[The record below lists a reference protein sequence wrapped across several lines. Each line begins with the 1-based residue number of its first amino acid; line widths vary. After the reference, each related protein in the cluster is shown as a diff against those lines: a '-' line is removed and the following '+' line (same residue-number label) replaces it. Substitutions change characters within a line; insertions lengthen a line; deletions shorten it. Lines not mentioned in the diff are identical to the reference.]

1 MTVQVADQKQDQLT
15 VPSVEELNAM
25 INSGDIEQVKKAEN
39 ILAKLENGEVITSDD
54 LEGVNVG
61 ENANNQQENVDSGN
75 PAEEEVSQNMGV
87 QQQQTTV
94 QQQEVNV
101 PQSGK
106 VKVYY
111 GGRELSYDDPD
122 GFMGRGSL
130 EGLKKSWAHKEA
142 FIEQLK
148 REAHTARDE
157 NAQLKQKISELESE
171 IEKLKL
177 QQQSSPS
184 QSEPASTGVD
194 DIEFP
199 QRPDVPIDPTLWSEE
214 DAESMAEYERKRD
227 ELIMKLVKGE
237 ITPKISQQ
245 QQSANPATADIPDE
259 YKKMLEE
266 IKREKEQSQKYQQE
280 RQYWDEIENF
290 RKQHKEYNSTQKS
303 IIDLDKDIRAWLDR
317 LADAAGYMLPY
328 GASQSDIQQREMIKQ
343 QLFDAYL
350 NGDTNVTGLGVN
362 PPEGYMDYV
371 NIANLD
377 AKRQEFIQSGL
388 LGPNATLHDAWVL
401 LQDKEGVFDK
411 TISKLE
417 ADAKAKGVKAVVN
430 TLQQQQQSAT
440 VLPNDVGASS
450 GTDVQITDEM
460 IQRALSASPSEIA
473 RNPELQKV
481 LKHLVNGE

>member
-1 MTVQVADQKQDQLT
+1 MTVQVADQNQDQLT

-39 ILAKLENGEVITSDD
+39 ILAKLEKGEVITAED
-54 LEGVNVG
+54 LGVENADL
-61 ENANNQQENVDSGN
+61 ENANNQQENVNDGN
-75 PAEEEVSQNMGV
+75 LPKEDVSQNVNV
-87 QQQQTTV
+87 QQQSV
-94 QQQEVNV
+94 SQQDVNI

-148 REAHTARDE
+148 REAHAARDE

-171 IEKLKL
+171 VERLRTE
-177 QQQSSPS
+177 QQSSS
-184 QSEPASTGVD
+184 VQNESANTDITG
-194 DIEFP
+194 IEFP

-214 DAESMAEYERKRD
+214 DAEAMAEYERKRD
-227 ELIMKLVKGE
+227 ELIMKLAKGE
-237 ITPKISQQ
+237 IGPKHTL
-245 QQSANPATADIPDE
+245 QQSANPSAAEIPDE

-266 IKREKEQSQKYQQE
+266 IKREKEQAQKYQQE
-280 RQYWDEIENF
+280 RQYWDEIESF
-290 RKQHKEYNSTQKS
+290 RKQHKEYNSIQKS
-303 IIDLDKDIRAWLDR
+303 IIDLDKDIRAWLDK
-317 LADAAGYMLPY
+317 LADAAGYALPY
-328 GASQSDIQQREMIKQ
+328 SASQADIQQREVIKQ

-350 NGDTNVTGLGVN
+350 NGDPNITGLGVN

-440 VLPNDVGASS
+440 VLPNDVGTSS
-450 GTDVQITDEM
+450 GADVQITNEM